1 MANRQVAVVEIP
13 HYKVLLAE
21 LEKITNN
28 KKLIAQSMGPAVRY
42 ATKPTYDAL
51 RSNVSK
57 VGTVTGNL
65 KAAVAIK
72 VKTYS
77 KSGNA
82 VGMVGFIRAGTGSD
96 KQKKK
101 GKSNAYHQHL
111 VEFGT
116 KERFVKGDIASA
128 FKNIDFKVYRGG
140 NGRTYTSGFPRTFFK
155 KGKRGMPL
163 SVGSMPVG
171 GRSGKPPLSNAFEK
185 TKGQINTRLISQTDK
200 TIERLM
206 KKLKKAES
214 K

>member
-1 MANRQVAVVEIP
+1 MANTQTTVVEIP
-13 HYKVLLAE
+13 HYRVLMAE
-21 LEKITNN
+21 LEEITTN
-28 KKLIAQSMGPAVRY
+28 KKLIAQAMGPTVRY

-57 VGTVTGNL
+57 VGKVTGNL
-65 KAAVAIK
+65 RAAVAIK

-77 KSGNA
+77 KTGNA
-82 VGMVGFIRAGTGSD
+82 VGMTGFIRAGTGTD

-116 KERFVKGDIASA
+116 TERFVKGNIASA
-128 FKNIDFKVYRGG
+128 WKNIDFTVYRGG
-140 NGRTYTSGFPRTFFK
+140 GGKTYTSGFPRTFFK
-155 KGKRGMPL
+155 KGKPGSPL
-163 SVGSMPVG
+163 SVGRMPVG
-171 GRSGKPPLSNAFEK
+171 GRSGKPPLKDAFEK
-185 TKGQINTRLISQTDK
+185 TKGQINTRLIQQTDK

>member
-1 MANRQVAVVEIP
+1 MANRQAVTVEIP

-21 LEKITNN
+21 LEKITTN
-28 KKLIAQSMGPAVRY
+28 KKLIAQSMGPTVRY
-42 ATKPTYDAL
+42 ASKPTYDAL

-57 VGTVTGNL
+57 VGKVTGNL
-65 KAAVAIK
+65 RAAVAIK

-82 VGMVGFIRAGTGSD
+82 VGMVGFVRAGTGSD
-96 KQKKK
+96 KQKRK

-116 KERFVKGDIASA
+116 TERFVKGNIASA
-128 FKNIDFKVYRGG
+128 FKNIDFDVYRAGG
-140 NGRTYTSGFPRTFFK
+140 QTRTSGFPRTFFK
-155 KGKRGMPL
+155 KGRPGMPL
-163 SVGSMPVG
+163 SVGRMPVG

-185 TKGQINTRLISQTDK
+185 TKGQINTRLIQQTDK

>member
-1 MANRQVAVVEIP
+1 MANTQTTVIEIP

-21 LEKITNN
+21 LEKITTN
-28 KKLIAQSMGPAVRY
+28 KKLIAQSMGPTVRY

-51 RSNVSK
+51 RANVSK

-72 VKTYS
+72 VKTYP

-82 VGMVGFIRAGTGSD
+82 VGMTGFIRAGTGSD
-96 KQKKK
+96 KQKRE
-101 GKSNAYHQHL
+101 GKSHAYHQHL

-116 KERFVKGDIASA
+116 KNRYVRGIIASA
-128 FKNIDFKVYRGG
+128 FKRYYFTVYRGG
-140 NGRTYTSGFPRTFFK
+140 NGETYTSGYPRSFFK
-155 KGKRGMPL
+155 KGKSGTL
-163 SVGSMPVG
+163 LWVGRMPVG
-171 GRSGKPPLSNAFEK
+171 GRSGKPPLRNAFEK
-185 TKGQINTRLISQTDK
+185 TKGQINARLIKRTDK